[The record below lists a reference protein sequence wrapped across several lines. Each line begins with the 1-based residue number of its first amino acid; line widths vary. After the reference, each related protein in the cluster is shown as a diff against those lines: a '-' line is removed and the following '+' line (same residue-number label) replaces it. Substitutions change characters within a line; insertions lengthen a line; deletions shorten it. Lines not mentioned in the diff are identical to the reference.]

1 MERRQFFQERCTK
14 EYLFLQNCARGLGV
28 GRLGVGRRIN
38 DFVDYSTEPPSRSH
52 AGPLIEH
59 SFFFSGVPEKRP
71 SWPIGFRQPFKPTS
85 RFEVLQWEYFTDTS
99 SYGFT
104 ETNPKVRIWFGGH
117 LINFLVI
124 KVVNARETHNLVP
137 RSPIDGTRLWNT
149 VFFQRRGN
157 EPKPCQTL
165 FSWVIREVKQPQRL
179 WQFYR
184 HLKNWMCLLLNFIT
198 FI

>member
-1 MERRQFFQERCTK
+1 MEGRQFFQERCTK

-104 ETNPKVRIWFGGH
+104 ETNPKVKI
-117 LINFLVI
+117 
-124 KVVNARETHNLVP
+124 
-137 RSPIDGTRLWNT
+137 
-149 VFFQRRGN
+149 
-157 EPKPCQTL
+157 
-165 FSWVIREVKQPQRL
+165 
-179 WQFYR
+179 
-184 HLKNWMCLLLNFIT
+184 
-198 FI
+198 